1 MLTAGE
7 HRRRATRHKEGAS
20 MWIRNRKPIALGAG
34 AALVLLLAA
43 AGLSRPVR
51 RSAQKLFA
59 AVTGS
64 SPSHTDPASL
74 DGTVAVASP
83 DVGQRALTHHGW
95 TAAILDS
102 VAKGSITW
110 YDRSGAITRQ
120 GTLVIYRKFPDLL
133 RVEITANQTTEV
145 SGFDATNPWR
155 SGQASLADAAA
166 RDIRQWLRCSPE
178 RLFVTRE
185 LGVGYREP
193 GRRVEDH
200 IPPTPWQGA
209 VDLALAREYDQAE
222 LIDLIGPA
230 TLTTGAVDR
239 RRVTYL
245 VDRQTSLIAAARWL
259 EPADPKQS
267 ADSPTTRLVE
277 TRVDFSQWRDVA
289 GVQWPYAITHW
300 SGGRVDFQVKLTQ
313 VLLNQPL
320 QDNLFQT
327 P

>member
-1 MLTAGE
+1 
-7 HRRRATRHKEGAS
+7 

-43 AGLSRPVR
+43 AGLSQPGR
-51 RSAQKLFA
+51 RSAQRLFA

-64 SPSHTDPASL
+64 GPSRTDPASL
-74 DGTVAVASP
+74 GGTVAAASP
-83 DVGQRALTHHGW
+83 DVEQRARAHHGW
-95 TAAILDS
+95 GPTILDS

-133 RVEITANQTTEV
+133 RVEVTANQTTEV

-178 RLFVTRE
+178 RLFVTRG
-185 LGVGYREP
+185 LGAGYREP

-200 IPPTPWQGA
+200 IPPTPWQGPL
-209 VDLALAREYDQAE
+209 DLAQAREYDQAE

-267 ADSPTTRLVE
+267 ADSPSTRLVE
-277 TRVDFSQWRDVA
+277 TRVDFSLWRDVG
-289 GVQWPYAITHW
+289 GVQWPYQIAHW
-300 SGGRVDFQVKLTQ
+300 FGGRVDFRVTLTQ
-313 VLLNQPL
+313 VLLNQRPL
-320 QDNLFQT
+320 DKLFQGA
-327 P
+327 